1 MSSEIMSLE
10 MDVFCL
16 LLLIRILYQMY
27 INREQND
34 HWNYFYHTIAWAC
47 VYLFMDA
54 IWIMNVKRFLT
65 FSKIQSGIFNSFYFC
80 SLAMLVC
87 SWYVYAQKTLHS
99 AVLKDKKILVLTF
112 EAYQNWWERR
122 HHFYME
128 KEWMMFVTGVVPA
141 ISSVVRKVTTVGENV
156 LIMSPVYNIFYNS
169 ILNNGRHVLSSD
181 LVFDGKEYHID
192 FEDLERKLA
201 LSQTTLM
208 IFCNPHNPIGK
219 IWDKET
225 LQKIGDLCAKH
236 HVTVLSDEIHCDIT
250 NPQKEYIPF
259 ASVSKTNL
267 ENTIMCI
274 APTKAFNMA
283 GMQTA
288 CIVVAN
294 EVLRHK
300 VNRGINTDE
309 VAEPNSFAICATK
322 AAFNQSEDWLNELNQ
337 YIQNNK
343 DYAISF
349 IQKEMNDVYIVPTE
363 ATYLLWIDCHK
374 VCMDSVELT
383 SFIRE
388 QTGLYVSDGLEY
400 GENGK
405 AFIRMNVACPFE
417 RLKDGLNRFKEG
429 IYLYQNK

>member
-1 MSSEIMSLE
+1 MNIADGEDIMAYDFDKIVDRSNTNSMKWNVAEGELPMWVADMDFETAPAIMEAISKRAQHGCFGYTEIP
-10 MDVFCL
+10 DAWYQAYIDWWK
-16 LLLIRILYQMY
+16 IRH
-27 INREQND
+27 D
-34 HWNYFYHTIAWAC
+34 FT
-47 VYLFMDA
+47 
-54 IWIMNVKRFLT
+54 
-65 FSKIQSGIFNSFYFC
+65 
-80 SLAMLVC
+80 
-87 SWYVYAQKTLHS
+87 
-99 AVLKDKKILVLTF
+99 
-112 EAYQNWWERR
+112 
-122 HHFYME
+122 ME
-128 KEWMMFVTGVVPA
+128 KDWLMFCTGVIPA
-141 ISSVVRKVTTVGENV
+141 ISSIVRKLTTPAEKV
-156 LIMSPVYNIFYNS
+156 LVQTPVYNIFFNS
-169 ILNNGRHVLSSD
+169 ILNNGRQVLESP
-181 LVFDGKEYHID
+181 LVFDGNAYHID
-192 FEDLERKLA
+192 FEDLERKLS

-225 LQKIGDLCAKH
+225 LQRIGDLCAKH
-236 HVTVLSDEIHCDIT
+236 HVIVLSDEIHCDIT

-288 CIVVAN
+288 CIVVPN

-349 IQKEMNDVYIVPTE
+349 IQKEIKDVYVVPTD

-374 VCMDSVELT
+374 VCLDSVELT
-383 SFIRE
+383 SFIRKK
-388 QTGLYVSDGLEY
+388 TGLYVSDGLEY

-417 RLKDGLNRFKEG
+417 RLKDGLNCFKEG

>member
-1 MSSEIMSLE
+1 MKYDFTTIMDRHGKDSIAVDFPPGQAKE
-10 MDVFCL
+10 GYDVIPMWVADMNFPTCPT
-16 LLLIRILYQMY
+16 IQEAVIERVK
-27 INREQND
+27 
-34 HWNYFYHTIAWAC
+34 HPAFGYFRPTEEYFDSIIAWQKNRNHVEGLEAKHIGYENG
-47 VYLFMDA
+47 VLGGVGSA
-54 IWIMNVKRFLT
+54 IGVLC
-65 FSKIQSGIFNSFYFC
+65 SKGDNILVHSPTYIGFTHSVEGAGYHLIQSP
-80 SLAMLVC
+80 
-87 SWYVYAQKTLHS
+87 
-99 AVLKDKKILVLTF
+99 LKQDENGVWRMDYEDMEKKIV
-112 EAYQNWWERR
+112 
-122 HHFYME
+122 
-128 KEWMMFVTGVVPA
+128 
-141 ISSVVRKVTTVGENV
+141 EN
-156 LIMSPVYNIFYNS
+156 NI
-169 ILNNGRHVLSSD
+169 HT
-181 LVFDGKEYHID
+181 
-192 FEDLERKLA
+192 A
-201 LSQTTLM
+201 

-322 AAFNQSEDWLNELNQ
+322 AAFNQSEDWLNKLNQ

-349 IQKEMNDVYIVPTE
+349 IQKEMNDVYVVPTE

-388 QTGLYVSDGLEY
+388 KTGLYVSDGLEY

>member
-1 MSSEIMSLE
+1 
-10 MDVFCL
+10 
-16 LLLIRILYQMY
+16 MY
-27 INREQND
+27 D
-34 HWNYFYHTIAWAC
+34 
-47 VYLFMDA
+47 
-54 IWIMNVKRFLT
+54 
-65 FSKIQSGIFNSFYFC
+65 FSKMTNRFNTNSYKWDVKENELPMWVADMDFETAPAIIDALHNRIDHKIFGYNTVPDDYFE
-80 SLAMLVC
+80 V
-87 SWYVYAQKTLHS
+87 
-99 AVLKDKKILVLTF
+99 
-112 EAYQNWWERR
+112 YQNWWERR
-122 HHFYME
+122 HHFHME
-128 KEWMMFVTGVVPA
+128 KDWMMFVTGVVPA

-181 LVFDGKEYHID
+181 LIFDGKEYHID
-192 FEDLERKLA
+192 FEDLERKLS

-225 LQKIGDLCAKH
+225 LQRIGDLCAKH
-236 HVTVLSDEIHCDIT
+236 HVIVLSDEIHCDIT

-288 CIVVAN
+288 CIVVPN

-349 IQKEMNDVYIVPTE
+349 IQKEIKDVYVVPTE

-374 VCMDSVELT
+374 VCLDSVELT
-383 SFIRE
+383 SFIRKK
-388 QTGLYVSDGLEY
+388 TGLYVSDGLEY

-417 RLKDGLNRFKEG
+417 RLKDGLDRFKEG

>member
-1 MSSEIMSLE
+1 MNIADGEDIMAYDFDKIVDRSNTNSMKWNVAEGELPMWVADMDFETAPAIMEAISKRAQHGCFGYTEIP
-10 MDVFCL
+10 DAWYQAYIDWWK
-16 LLLIRILYQMY
+16 IRH
-27 INREQND
+27 D
-34 HWNYFYHTIAWAC
+34 FT
-47 VYLFMDA
+47 
-54 IWIMNVKRFLT
+54 
-65 FSKIQSGIFNSFYFC
+65 
-80 SLAMLVC
+80 
-87 SWYVYAQKTLHS
+87 
-99 AVLKDKKILVLTF
+99 
-112 EAYQNWWERR
+112 
-122 HHFYME
+122 ME
-128 KEWMMFVTGVVPA
+128 KDWLMFCTGVIPA
-141 ISSVVRKVTTVGENV
+141 ISSIVRKLTTPAEKV
-156 LIMSPVYNIFYNS
+156 LVQTPVYNIFFNS
-169 ILNNGRHVLSSD
+169 ILNNGRQVLESP
-181 LVFDGKEYHID
+181 LVFDGNAYHID
-192 FEDLERKLA
+192 FEDLERKLS

-236 HVTVLSDEIHCDIT
+236 HVIVLSDEIHCDIT

-322 AAFNQSEDWLNELNQ
+322 AAFNQSEDWINELNQ

-349 IQKEMNDVYIVPTE
+349 IQKEMNDVYVVPTE

-374 VCMDSVELT
+374 VCLDSVELT
-383 SFIRE
+383 SFIRKK
-388 QTGLYVSDGLEY
+388 TGLYVSDGLEY

>member
-1 MSSEIMSLE
+1 MKIKKLTLNNFMAFTNAEIDWSDNINIICGENSTGKTTLLKVMYSLLKPLSNE
-10 MDVFCL
+10 
-16 LLLIRILYQMY
+16 
-27 INREQND
+27 NRENLTKEMEEQ
-34 HWNYFYHTIAWAC
+34 
-47 VYLFMDA
+47 LF
-54 IWIMNVKRFLT
+54 VK
-65 FSKIQSGIFNSFYFC
+65 KIQGIFRPDE
-80 SLAMLVC
+80 MKIGRLV
-87 SWYVYAQKTLHS
+87 SRKQGSNRTNFSVDLEKKQK
-99 AVLKDKKILVLTF
+99 I
-112 EAYQNWWERR
+112 
-122 HHFYME
+122 
-128 KEWMMFVTGVVPA
+128 
-141 ISSVVRKVTTVGENV
+141 TVGFGNRQENHADV
-156 LIMSPVYNIFYNS
+156 LIDQGEKTKKYDVIYIPTKEMISTVEHFVSLY
-169 ILNNGRHVLSSD
+169 D
-181 LVFDGKEYHID
+181 EYHID
-192 FEDLERKLA
+192 FEDLERKLS

-225 LQKIGDLCAKH
+225 LQRIGDLCAKH
-236 HVTVLSDEIHCDIT
+236 HVIVLSDEIHCDIT

-288 CIVVAN
+288 CIVVPN

-349 IQKEMNDVYIVPTE
+349 IQKEIKDVYVVPTE

-374 VCMDSVELT
+374 VCLDSVELT
-383 SFIRE
+383 SFIRKK
-388 QTGLYVSDGLEY
+388 TGLYVSDGLEY

>member
-1 MSSEIMSLE
+1 MNIADGEDIMAYDFDKIVDRSNTNSMKWNVAEGELPMWVADMDFETAPAIMEAISKRAQHGCFGYTEIP
-10 MDVFCL
+10 DAWYQAYIDWWK
-16 LLLIRILYQMY
+16 IRH
-27 INREQND
+27 D
-34 HWNYFYHTIAWAC
+34 FT
-47 VYLFMDA
+47 
-54 IWIMNVKRFLT
+54 
-65 FSKIQSGIFNSFYFC
+65 
-80 SLAMLVC
+80 
-87 SWYVYAQKTLHS
+87 
-99 AVLKDKKILVLTF
+99 
-112 EAYQNWWERR
+112 
-122 HHFYME
+122 ME
-128 KEWMMFVTGVVPA
+128 KDWLMFCTGVIPA
-141 ISSVVRKVTTVGENV
+141 ISSIVRKLTTPAEKALVQT
-156 LIMSPVYNIFYNS
+156 PVYNIFFNS
-169 ILNNGRHVLSSD
+169 ILNNGRQVLESP
-181 LVFDGKEYHID
+181 LVFDGNAYHID
-192 FEDLERKLA
+192 FEDLERKLS

-225 LQKIGDLCAKH
+225 LQRIGDLCAKH
-236 HVTVLSDEIHCDIT
+236 HVIVLSDEIHCDIT

-349 IQKEMNDVYIVPTE
+349 IQKEMNDVYVVPTE

-374 VCMDSVELT
+374 VCLDSVELT
-383 SFIRE
+383 SFIRKK
-388 QTGLYVSDGLEY
+388 TGLYVSDGLEY